1 MFGSLQVKIFS
12 HRADIRPLRR
22 NPGAILQRKSGLSRW
37 AGGAAGQNFFAPSV
51 RGAERYFPAE
61 KNASVGD
68 GGGVVWLFFYLRSMC
83 RRTTSTTSRKPAR
96 EMAAVERKT
105 MFTPAATPL
114 AAVRV
119 S

>member
-1 MFGSLQVKIFS
+1 MFGSLQVKISS

-22 NPGAILQRKSGLSRW
+22 KVFS
-37 AGGAAGQNFFAPSV
+37 
-51 RGAERYFPAE
+51 AE

-114 AAVRV
+114 AAVWV